1 MEPRT
6 ARSRVLRPRLRTL
19 LIVVALASLPLV
31 VVVRELRYRAALQV
45 EQERAE
51 ANFRMARAAV
61 DQYLAQVA
69 ERSAAPGPQI
79 DKTRRDLLERSL
91 RFYEGMESKA
101 SSPDERAKVR
111 DRMEKIRTELQR
123 DQHAD
128 EGSP

>member
-1 MEPRT
+1 
-6 ARSRVLRPRLRTL
+6 LRTL